1 MRELTPVELDF
12 AVGGR
17 AAKFRTFQIHEIP
30 RYDET
35 PDGWQFEP
43 SGASLEAETCIP
55 TSSLPPRPIPMHW
68 LPRRETEWQVF

>member
-17 AAKFRTFQIHEIP
+17 AAKFRTLQIHEIP
-30 RYDET
+30 RYDE
-35 PDGWQFEP
+35 PPGGWQFEP